1 MDGVLELILCDIGN
15 TTFHL
20 LVNNNEKRYL
30 LDEKLPTFDEKVY
43 FISVNDKGT
52 ASLEQTHND
61 IINLENYIDFETS
74 YKGMGIDRKVACYGI
89 NDAIVVDAGSAIT
102 VDIMSNSE
110 HKGGFILP
118 GFKKI
123 ENLYTQISSK
133 LDFDFNTKVNLD
145 KIPLCTQDAIS
156 YAILQS
162 IIEPIKNIRKEQQII
177 FTGGDGEFL
186 SKYFKNSIYK
196 KDLIF
201 ENMKRIIDANN
212 CIA

>member
-1 MDGVLELILCDIGN
+1 MILCDIGN
-15 TTFHL
+15 TTFHFL
-20 LVNNNEKRYL
+20 INGKEKKYFL
-30 LDEKLPTFDEKVY
+30 NEKLPNFNQRVY
-43 FISVNDKGT
+43 YISVNDSGT
-52 ASLEQTHND
+52 KNLKSSND
-61 IINLENYIDFETS
+61 DVIDLENYLEFKTK
-74 YKGMGIDRKVACYGI
+74 YKGMGVDRKIACI
-89 NDAIVVDAGSAIT
+89 ANKDSIIVDAGSAIT
-102 VDIMSNSE
+102 VDIMKKGK

-118 GFKKI
+118 GLKAVKD
-123 ENLYTQISSK
+123 LYPNISPK
-133 LDFDFNTKVNLD
+133 LQFDFNPKVNLD

-156 YAILQS
+156 YAILKS
-162 IIEPIKNIRKEQQII
+162 IIQAIKNIKNKQQII

>member
-1 MDGVLELILCDIGN
+1 MILCDIGN
-15 TTFHL
+15 TTFHFL
-20 LVNNNEKRYL
+20 INGKEKKYFL
-30 LDEKLPTFDEKVY
+30 NEKLPSFNQRVY
-43 FISVNDKGT
+43 YISVNDSGT
-52 ASLEQTHND
+52 KNLKSSND
-61 IINLENYIDFETS
+61 DVIDLENYLEFKTK
-74 YKGMGIDRKVACYGI
+74 YKGMGVDRKIACI
-89 NDAIVVDAGSAIT
+89 ANKESIIVDAGSAIT
-102 VDIMSNSE
+102 VDIMKKGK

-118 GFKKI
+118 GFKAIKD
-123 ENLYTQISSK
+123 LYPNTSHK
-133 LDFDFNTKVNLD
+133 LQFDFNPKVNLD

-156 YAILQS
+156 YAILKS
-162 IIEPIKNIRKEQQII
+162 IIQPIKNIRNKQQII

>member
-1 MDGVLELILCDIGN
+1 LILCDIGN
-15 TTFHL
+15 TTFHFL
-20 LVNNNEKRYL
+20 INGKEKKYFL
-30 LDEKLPTFDEKVY
+30 NEKLPNFNQRVY
-43 FISVNDKGT
+43 YISVNDSGT
-52 ASLEQTHND
+52 KNLKSSND
-61 IINLENYIDFETS
+61 DVIDLENYLEFKTK
-74 YKGMGIDRKVACYGI
+74 YKGMGVDRKIACI
-89 NDAIVVDAGSAIT
+89 ANKDSIIVDAGSAIT
-102 VDIMSNSE
+102 VDIMKKGK

-118 GFKKI
+118 GLKAVKD
-123 ENLYTQISSK
+123 LYPNISPK
-133 LDFDFNTKVNLD
+133 LQFDFNPKVNLD

-156 YAILQS
+156 YAILKS
-162 IIEPIKNIRKEQQII
+162 IIQAIKNIKNKQQII